1 MSRPPVTNLVP
12 PPGLAAKAG
21 AEECRVDVDGI
32 GIRYLR
38 TGSGPPLLLVHGLM
52 GSSFSW
58 RKNMTALA
66 KIATVYAPDLPGT
79 GYSDRT
85 PIDRS
90 FAGIA
95 RLMLR
100 FMEVLGIEH
109 ATVLGSSHG
118 GAVVMSMADL
128 DREPRRIDRMI
139 LVSPVNPY
147 ARAAQKRVAF
157 FASPFVSFLVNLS
170 APVSW
175 RLHRYFFARMYGDP
189 RRITPGTVEG
199 YGAPLAIR
207 GTFPHILSMLK
218 CWGDDVRA
226 LEEALQR
233 IALVPAL
240 LIWGSRD
247 TAVVPSSAEPLRRNF
262 ANARLI
268 VMESAGHLPYEELPE
283 EFNRILLEFLT
294 TSLKP

>member
-12 PPGLAAKAG
+12 PPGLAANAG
-21 AEECRVDVDGI
+21 AEECRADVDGV

-38 TGSGPPLLLVHGLM
+38 AGSGPPLLLVHGLL
-52 GSSFSW
+52 GYSFSW
-58 RKNMTALA
+58 RKNMAELG
-66 KIATVYAPDLPGT
+66 KVATVYAPDLPGV

-85 PIDRS
+85 PIDCS

-100 FMEVLGIEH
+100 LMEVVGIEH
-109 ATVLGSSHG
+109 ATVLGNSHG
-118 GAVVMSMADL
+118 GAVVMAMADL
-128 DREPRRIDRMI
+128 DRNRRRIDRLV

-147 ARAAQKRVAF
+147 ATAAQKRVAF
-157 FASPFVSFLVNLS
+157 FASPVFSFLVGVS
-170 APVSW
+170 SPVTW

-199 YGAPLAIR
+199 YGAPLGIP
-207 GTFPHILSMLK
+207 GTIPHVISMLK

-226 LEEALQR
+226 LEEALPR
-233 IALVPAL
+233 ISHVPTL

-247 TAVVPSSAEPLRRNF
+247 PAVSPSSAEPLRRHF
-262 ANARLI
+262 RNARL
-268 VMESAGHLPYEELPE
+268 VLLEGAGHLPYEEVPE
-283 EFNRILLEFLT
+283 EFNRVMLEFLAH
-294 TSLKP
+294 PH